1 MNKST
6 FKLRPFQY
14 NLFILIA
21 LVMITDFSLPGKA
34 FSDQVVKVQAE
45 RQQYYNAAQN
55 YHYSYKL
62 TTGQHDFSV
71 SEDFAKTVTE
81 GDSVNY
87 RLSRIFKEVNR
98 YQLSDDE
105 SIHTDS
111 LRRYSGL
118 ILPLLVLLVMG
129 LAYRHER
136 KMSALIFVMQALTLA
151 DLVFLVM

>member
-6 FKLRPFQY
+6 FKLRPFLY
-14 NLFILIA
+14 SFFILIA
-21 LVMITDFSLPGKA
+21 LVIITDFVLPGKA
-34 FSDQVVKVQAE
+34 FTDQVIKIQAE
-45 RQQYYNAAQN
+45 RQQYYNAARN

-71 SEDFAKTVTE
+71 SKDFAKTVTE

-136 KMSALIFVMQALTLA
+136 KMSALIFVMQIFTLG
-151 DLVFLVM
+151 DLIFLIM

>member
-6 FKLRPFQY
+6 FKLRPFFY
-14 NLFILIA
+14 SLFILVA
-21 LVMITDFSLPGKA
+21 LVIITDFALPGEA
-34 FSDQVVKVQAE
+34 FTDQVIKVQAE
-45 RQQYYNAAQN
+45 RQQYFNAAQN

-71 SEDFAKTVTE
+71 SEDFAETVNE
-81 GDSVNY
+81 GDTVNY

-98 YQLSDDE
+98 YHLSTTE
-105 SIHTDS
+105 SIHTNS

-129 LAYRHER
+129 LAFRHGKR
-136 KMSALIFVMQALTLA
+136 MSALIFVLQALTLG
-151 DLVFLVM
+151 DLVFLIM

>member
-6 FKLRPFQY
+6 FKLRPFLY
-14 NLFILIA
+14 SLFILIA
-21 LVMITDFSLPGKA
+21 LVIITDFALPGKA
-34 FSDQVVKVQAE
+34 FTDQVIKVQAE

-62 TTGQHDFSV
+62 STGQHDFSV
-71 SEDFAKTVTE
+71 SEDFAKTVKE
-81 GDSVNY
+81 GDTVNY
-87 RLSRIFKEVNR
+87 RLSRLFKEVNR
-98 YQLSDDE
+98 YHLSTTE

-129 LAYRHER
+129 LAYRHGK
-136 KMSALIFVMQALTLA
+136 KMSALIFVLQALTLG
-151 DLVFLVM
+151 DLVFLMM